1 MSRQVPILRL
11 VLAALLPFL
20 MAANALAMPITTGAG
35 EAVPASMASMPG
47 CEQGERRD
55 PGLAAKCSID
65 CPLICGAI
73 TPSGPVADQPLSR
86 RPPPATPRINIAGAG
101 ISVRPDYPPPR

>member
-1 MSRQVPILRL
+1 MFSWVPILRL

-35 EAVPASMASMPG
+35 EAVSTSIMSMPG
-47 CEQGERRD
+47 CEEGQGRD

-65 CPLICGAI
+65 CPLVCGAI
-73 TPSGPVADQPLSR
+73 TPSGPVADQPLPRSQ
-86 RPPPATPRINIAGAG
+86 PPASPAMTVAGAG
-101 ISVRPDYPPPR
+101 ISGGPDYPPPR